1 MLTGRRSSWAASAV
15 ARLDEIGDE
24 SVDESH
30 GYGDEAM
37 ADLVR
42 QELREDAATTDLEIR
57 VVVRDG
63 VVHLHGTVTDLDDAD
78 AAEEVASRIPGVREV
93 SEELDVL
100 TAD

>member
-1 MLTGRRSSWAASAV
+1 VLFRS
-15 ARLDEIGDE
+15 
-24 SVDESH
+24 
-30 GYGDEAM
+30 
-37 ADLVR
+37 
-42 QELREDAATTDLEIR
+42 

-93 SEELDVL
+93 REELDVL